1 MYLSK
6 FQLFNY
12 KSFFNSGLLEF
23 TPGINIII
31 GQNNVGKTALLEALT
46 LNFTDIPHRSIK
58 TLPSKSSYID
68 PQSKVNVTLTFEQHE
83 IYSFMNGLLL
93 PVLILSPQ
101 VQNLNEPVVDQQT
114 AINLFKKWLETSSLV
129 KLNISLSSIN
139 YSDRIDVENSELTF
153 GLYKPELT
161 LSTPNSYPSINI
173 KRTSEDILDLYQKI
187 SVPIKETIVGKLL
200 NISSNLIYRFY
211 AERFNVGKCAFG
223 NNSELQPNASNLAEV
238 INTLQGG
245 NPKRFE
251 RLNNLVS
258 VIFPQIKRITVE
270 SRPSLQ
276 VEIMVWSVDAETE
289 RQDLAIPLSASG
301 TGIGQVLAILYV
313 VINSQEARTIIIDE
327 PQSFLHPGAA
337 KKLIEILKKDFI
349 QHQYIIATH
358 LPTIISAAN
367 PSKIVMLKY
376 EDCETKGLEIDAKQ
390 TKEQRSL
397 LAEVGVSLS
406 DVFGADNIL
415 WVEGPTEE
423 RCFPLILENVA
434 KKLLKGTTILAVKN
448 TGDLDGKR
456 AELIFDIYDKLSGG
470 TSLFP
475 PAIGFLFDSEGKSEN
490 KLLDLQ
496 KRSKRPV
503 EFLPRR
509 MYENYLL
516 HTDAIVNVINE
527 DDECRE
533 QPLTN
538 EEVEEWLNKK
548 KQEGMY
554 LPKNIKTQEISDTEW
569 YRKVDAANLLKDL
582 FSRFCETRLV
592 FSKTIHSFKL
602 TQYLADNNPDC
613 LLEIANLLEMIISNQ
628 N

>member
-23 TPGINIII
+23 TPGINIIV

-46 LNFTDIPHRSIK
+46 LNFHDIPHRSIK
-58 TLPSKSSYID
+58 TLASNSSYID
-68 PQSKVNVTLTFEQHE
+68 PKSKANITLTFTQHE
-83 IYSFMNGLLL
+83 FYSLMNGLLL

-101 VQNLNEPVVDQQT
+101 SQNLNHALVNPQ
-114 AINLFKKWLETSSLV
+114 AGINLFKKWLETSNLV
-129 KLNISLSSIN
+129 KLNLSLFSVN
-139 YSDRIDVENSELTF
+139 YHERIDVKNSELTF
-153 GLYKPELT
+153 GLYEPQLT
-161 LSTPNSYPSINI
+161 ESNANRYPSINI
-173 KRTSEDILDLYQKI
+173 KRTSEDIIDLYQQT
-187 SVPIKETIVGKLL
+187 SVPITDTIVGKLL
-200 NISSNLIYRFY
+200 NISYNLIYRFH
-211 AERFNVGKCAFG
+211 AERFNVGSCAFG

-238 INTLQGG
+238 LNSLQGK

-270 SRPSLQ
+270 SRPQQ
-276 VEIMVWSVDAETE
+276 VEIMVWNVDPETE
-289 RQDLAIPLSASG
+289 RQDLAISLSASG

-423 RCFPLILENVA
+423 RCFPLILENIA
-434 KKLLKGTTILAVKN
+434 KKLLEGTSILAVKN

-503 EFLPRR
+503 KFLPRR

-516 HTDAIVNVINE
+516 HTDAIVNIINE

-554 LPKNIKTQEISDTEW
+554 LPKDIKIQKISDTEW
-569 YRKVDAANLLKDL
+569 SCKVDAANLLKDL
-582 FSRFCETRLV
+582 FSTFCETRLV
-592 FSKTIHSFKL
+592 FSKTTHSFKL
-602 TQYLADNNPDC
+602 TQYLVDHNPDS
-613 LLEIANLLEMIISNQ
+613 LLEIANLLETIVSK
-628 N
+628 

>member
-12 KSFFNSGLLEF
+12 KSFSNSGLLEF
-23 TPGINIII
+23 TPGINIVV

-46 LNFTDIPHRSIK
+46 LNFTNIPHRSIK
-58 TLPSKSSYID
+58 TLPSTSSYIE
-68 PQSKVNVTLTFEQHE
+68 PQSKTNITLTFERHE
-83 IYSFMNGLLL
+83 FHSLMNGLLL
-93 PVLILSPQ
+93 PVSILSTQSQQNDDVEDPQ
-101 VQNLNEPVVDQQT
+101 R
-114 AINLFKKWLETSSLV
+114 AINLFKQWLETSNLV
-129 KLNISLSSIN
+129 KLNLSLFSVN
-139 YSDRIDVENSELTF
+139 YAERIDVKNSELTF
-153 GLYKPELT
+153 GLYKPDLRQ
-161 LSTPNSYPSINI
+161 SNGNRYPSINI
-173 KRTSEDILDLYQKI
+173 KRTSEDIIDLYQHIPIPI
-187 SVPIKETIVGKLL
+187 SDTIVGKLL
-200 NISSNLIYRFY
+200 KISYNLIYRFH
-211 AERFNVGKCAFG
+211 AERFNVGICPFG

-238 INTLQGG
+238 LNNLQGK

-251 RLNNLVS
+251 RFNNLVS
-258 VIFPQIKRITVE
+258 VIFPQIKRITLE
-270 SRPSLQ
+270 PRPSQQ
-276 VEIMVWSVDAETE
+276 VEIMVWNVDPETE

-337 KKLIEILKKDFI
+337 KKLMEILKKDFL

-376 EDCETKGLEIDAKQ
+376 EDCETKALEIDAKE
-390 TKEQRSL
+390 TTEQRSL

-406 DVFGADNIL
+406 DVFGSDNIL

-423 RCFPLILENVA
+423 RCFPLILENVS
-434 KKLLKGTTILAVKN
+434 KNLLKGTSILAVKN

-490 KLLDLQ
+490 KLLDLK

-516 HTDAIVNVINE
+516 HADAIVSIINE
-527 DDECRE
+527 DDKCRE

-548 KQEGMY
+548 KQQGLY
-554 LPKNIKTQEISDTEW
+554 LPKDIKIQEISDTEW
-569 YRKVDAANLLKDL
+569 SCKVDAANLLKDL
-582 FSRFCETRLV
+582 FSTFCETRLV
-592 FSKTIHSFKL
+592 FSKTTHSFKL
-602 TQYLADNNPDC
+602 TQYLADNNSDC
-613 LLEIANLLEMIISNQ
+613 LLEIANLLEKIISN
-628 N
+628 